1 MNSKTALAIA
11 IVAAIATAPA
21 YAKPKP
27 IKGKYRCS
35 GNRSLGLSSGWF
47 TTGTKVYPIGAKMA
61 VVRHQY
67 AIDIL
72 TSRHEVRL
80 DGYFPQQ
87 YSPTFKLG
95 FGPSLSTNKG
105 REAGCL
111 IKEMYARGT
120 GTQNKSG
127 RKVSL
132 DINLEYFCL
141 GSTTLY
147 TDRYQLNCKR

>member
-1 MNSKTALAIA
+1 MTKTPFFCALALTLCS
-11 IVAAIATAPA
+11 VPA
-21 YAKPKP
+21 WSGPKAVN
-27 IKGKYRCS
+27 GQYRCS
-35 GNRSLGLSSGWF
+35 GNRSLELSSGWF
-47 TTGTKVYPIGAKMA
+47 TTGTKVYPINAKMT
-61 VVRHQY
+61 VTRHQY

-80 DGYFPQQ
+80 DGYFPRQ
-87 YSPTFKLG
+87 YSPTFKIG

-120 GTQNKSG
+120 GTQNKNG

>member
-1 MNSKTALAIA
+1 MSKTPIICALVMALGAGPALAG
-11 IVAAIATAPA
+11 
-21 YAKPKP
+21 PKA
-27 IKGKYRCS
+27 IKGQYRCA
-35 GNRSLGLSSGWF
+35 GNRSLELSSGWF
-47 TTGTKVYPIGAKMA
+47 TTGTKVYPISAKMA
-61 VVRHQY
+61 VTRRQY
-67 AIDIL
+67 AIDVL
-72 TSRHEVRL
+72 TSRHEVTL

-95 FGPSLSTNKG
+95 FGPALSANKG

-120 GTQNKSG
+120 GTQNKNG